1 MEIETKNSEVLRDLL
16 SGWDS
21 TLVDVVEWIYDRY
34 RRVLIT
40 CEKRKKRH
48 DNDLHGVKPL
58 RAVDLRSW
66 IYTEPEALAKDI
78 NNKWAYDP
86 KRPMMDVCVFHD
98 SGEGEHFHIQ
108 VHPNTKRKI

>member
-1 MEIETKNSEVLRDLL
+1 MKWTDTYDIAIELA
-16 SGWDS
+16 
-21 TLVDVVEWIYDRY
+21 
-34 RRVLIT
+34 
-40 CEKRKKRH
+40 EKFPET
-48 DNDLHGVKPL
+48 DPL
-58 RAVDLRSW
+58 TINFVDLRSW